1 MSGIKERLESIK
13 DRLKPYGTTLVA
25 VSKFRPLEQLQEVIE
40 AGQLDLGEN
49 RVQEMADKQAQL
61 PATVRWH
68 QIGTLQRNKVKYIA
82 PFVHLVHSVE
92 SIGLLQELDKQ
103 AGKVG
108 RVIPYLFQMHI
119 AQEETKF
126 GLDRAGV
133 EEIVGSSA
141 FSSLQNVR
149 LTGLMGMASNTED
162 KAKVRAEFKGLRA
175 YFDELKQ
182 NGLPMEVLSMGMSQ
196 DWEIAIEEGSTMV
209 RVGSALFAG

>member
-13 DRLKPYGTTLVA
+13 DRLKPYGATLVA
-25 VSKFRPLEQLQEVIE
+25 VSKFRPLEQLEE
-40 AGQLDLGEN
+40 AIASGQLDLGEN

-61 PATVRWH
+61 PAEVRWH

-92 SIGLLQELDKQ
+92 SIELLQELDKQ
-103 AGKVG
+103 AAKAG
-108 RVIPYLFQMHI
+108 RVIPYLLQMHI

-133 EEIVGSSA
+133 EAILGHASFA
-141 FSSLQNVR
+141 GLQNVR
-149 LTGLMGMASNTED
+149 LMGLMGMASNTD
-162 KAKVRAEFKGLRA
+162 DQTQVRAEFKGLRA

-182 NGLPMEVLSMGMSQ
+182 NGQAMEILSMGMSQ

-209 RVGSALFAG
+209 RVGSAIFAG

>member
-13 DRLKPYGTTLVA
+13 DRLKPYGATLVA
-25 VSKFRPLEQLQEVIE
+25 VSKFRPLEQLEEVIA

-61 PATVRWH
+61 PEEVRWH

-92 SIGLLQELDKQ
+92 SIELLQELNKQ
-103 AGKVG
+103 AATAG
-108 RVIPYLFQMHI
+108 RVIPYLLQMHI

-133 EEIVGSSA
+133 ETILGHA
-141 FSSLQNVR
+141 GFAGLKNVR
-149 LTGLMGMASNTED
+149 LLGLMGMASNTD
-162 KAKVRAEFKGLRA
+162 DQTQVRAEFKGLRA

-182 NGLPMEVLSMGMSQ
+182 NGQAMVILSMGMSQ

>member
-13 DRLKPYGTTLVA
+13 DRLKPYGATLVA

-82 PFVHLVHSVE
+82 PFVHLAQSVE

-108 RVIPYLFQMHI
+108 RVIPYLLQMHI

-133 EEIVGSSA
+133 EEIIGDSA

-196 DWEIAIEEGSTMV
+196 DWEIAVEEGSTMV

>member
-13 DRLKPYGTTLVA
+13 DRLKPYGAALVA
-25 VSKFRPLEQLQEVIE
+25 VSKFRPLEQLEEAIA

-61 PATVRWH
+61 SGEVRWH

-92 SIGLLQELDKQ
+92 SIELLQELDKQ
-103 AGKVG
+103 AAKAG
-108 RVIPYLFQMHI
+108 RVIPYLLQMHI

-133 EEIVGSSA
+133 EAILGHPSFA
-141 FSSLQNVR
+141 GLQNVR
-149 LTGLMGMASNTED
+149 LQGLMGMASNTED
-162 KAKVRAEFKGLRA
+162 ERQVRAEFKGLRA
-175 YFDELKQ
+175 YFDELRQKGQ
-182 NGLPMEVLSMGMSQ
+182 PMGILSMGMSQ

-209 RVGSALFAG
+209 RVGSAIFAG

>member
-13 DRLKPYGTTLVA
+13 DRLKPYGATLVA
-25 VSKFRPLEQLQEVIE
+25 VSKFRPLEQLEEAIA

-61 PATVRWH
+61 PAEIRWH

-92 SIGLLQELDKQ
+92 SIDLLQELDKQ
-103 AGKVG
+103 AAKAG
-108 RVIPYLFQMHI
+108 RVIPYLLQMHI

-133 EEIVGSSA
+133 EAILGHASFA
-141 FSSLQNVR
+141 GLLNVR
-149 LTGLMGMASNTED
+149 LQGLMGMASNTED
-162 KAKVRAEFKGLRA
+162 QRQVRAEFKGLRA

-182 NGLPMEVLSMGMSQ
+182 NGQAMEILSMGMSQ

-209 RVGSALFAG
+209 RVGSAIFAG

>member
-13 DRLKPYGTTLVA
+13 DRLKPYGATLVA
-25 VSKFRPLEQLQEVIE
+25 VSKFRPLEQLQGAIA

-49 RVQEMADKQAQL
+49 RVQEMVDKQAQL
-61 PATVRWH
+61 PAEVRWH

-92 SIGLLQELDKQ
+92 SIELLQELDKQ
-103 AGKVG
+103 AAKAG
-108 RVIPYLFQMHI
+108 RVIPFLLQMHI

-133 EEIVGSSA
+133 EAILGHPSFAE
-141 FSSLQNVR
+141 LQNVR
-149 LTGLMGMASNTED
+149 LLGLMGMASNTVD
-162 KAKVRAEFKGLRA
+162 ITKVRAEFKGLRS
-175 YFDELKQ
+175 YFDTLKQ
-182 NGLPMEVLSMGMSQ
+182 AGQPMEILSMGMSQ